1 MKDFF
6 ARLRNLDERWGYSI
20 LAVVA
25 VLFPIVVPSN
35 RWIQVANFFF
45 IYAMLGLS
53 LNIILGY
60 AGLFQLGHAAFYA
73 VGAYTTAILSTY
85 FNVPTFALLPISG
98 ILAAI
103 FAILISRPILHLRG
117 DYLCIVTIGFGE
129 IVRIALRNDVSSLVF
144 LANIPGLA
152 FLKEK
157 LGNMVITGGP
167 NGIMGIARPRVFG
180 FVFRQQWHYFY
191 LFLAFVAFTIFAMRR
206 LENSRLGRAWTCV
219 REDELAAE
227 AMGINTVQVKLLA
240 FALGAAWAGV
250 LYRSAGRHGVNP
262 RGAGGHDWHDCS
274 AGVAARGV
282 GEHPAMANVDLWR
295 GDDFHDGRPPGGIV
309 AQPALSSR
317 AGTGQGNGCAGS
329 MNLRQAGVTYGS
341 AGSEKI
347 DQTLWWSDGGG
358 SPGFPRRGGRG
369 SGHDRP
375 ERRGQDHRL

>member
-152 FLKEK
+152 FLKER

-250 LYRSAGRHGVNP
+250 
-262 RGAGGHDWHDCS
+262 AGGLYASWVTVIAPETFSFWESCI
-274 AGVAARGV
+274 
-282 GEHPAMANVDLWR
+282 M
-295 GDDFHDGRPPGGIV
+295 FCIV
-309 AQPALSSR
+309 VLG
-317 AGTGQGNGCAGS
+317 GTGSIPGVLVGTIG
-329 MNLRQAGVTYGS
+329 MIVLPELLREVLVNIQQWRMLIFGAAMIFMMVV
-341 AGSEKI
+341 
-347 DQTLWWSDGGG
+347 
-358 SPGFPRRGGRG
+358 
-369 SGHDRP
+369 RP
-375 ERRGQDHRL
+375 EGLWPSQRFRRELELAKEMAVPGA

>member
-20 LAVVA
+20 LAVV
-25 VLFPIVVPSN
+25 VLLFPLIVRSN

-73 VGAYTTAILSTY
+73 VGAYTTAILSTH
-85 FNVPTFALLPISG
+85 FNIPIFVLLPVSG

-250 LYRSAGRHGVNP
+250 IAPETFSF
-262 RGAGGHDWHDCS
+262 WESCI
-274 AGVAARGV
+274 
-282 GEHPAMANVDLWR
+282 M
-295 GDDFHDGRPPGGIV
+295 FCIV
-309 AQPALSSR
+309 VLG
-317 AGTGQGNGCAGS
+317 GTGSIPGVLVGTIG
-329 MNLRQAGVTYGS
+329 MIVLPELLREVLVNIQQWRMLIFGAAMIFMMVV
-341 AGSEKI
+341 
-347 DQTLWWSDGGG
+347 
-358 SPGFPRRGGRG
+358 
-369 SGHDRP
+369 RP
-375 ERRGQDHRL
+375 EGLWPSQRFRRELELAKEMAVPGA

>member
-1 MKDFF
+1 MKAFF
-6 ARLRNLDERWGYSI
+6 ARLGALDERWGYAI

-25 VLFPIVVPSN
+25 LLFPIIVSSN

-73 VGAYTTAILSTY
+73 VGAYATAILSTH
-85 FNVPTFALLPISG
+85 FKIPIFVLLPVSG
-98 ILAAI
+98 MLAAV

-117 DYLCIVTIGFGE
+117 DYLCIVTIGFAE
-129 IVRIALRNDVSSLVF
+129 IVRIALRNDVGSLVF

-157 LGNMVITGGP
+157 LETMVITGGP
-167 NGIMGIARPRVFG
+167 NGIMGISRPRVLG

-227 AMGINTVQVKLLA
+227 AMGIDTVKVKLLA

-250 LYRSAGRHGVNP
+250 AGSLYASWVTVIAPESFSFWESVVMF
-262 RGAGGHDWHDCS
+262 C
-274 AGVAARGV
+274 
-282 GEHPAMANVDLWR
+282 
-295 GDDFHDGRPPGGIV
+295 IV
-309 AQPALSSR
+309 VLG
-317 AGTGQGNGCAGS
+317 GTGSIPGVLVGTVG
-329 MNLRQAGVTYGS
+329 MVVLPELLREALLNIQQWRMLIFGAAMIFMMVV
-341 AGSEKI
+341 
-347 DQTLWWSDGGG
+347 
-358 SPGFPRRGGRG
+358 
-369 SGHDRP
+369 RP
-375 ERRGQDHRL
+375 EGLWPSQRFRRELELAREMAAPGS

>member
-20 LAVVA
+20 LAVA
-25 VLFPIVVPSN
+25 VLLFPIIVRSN

-73 VGAYTTAILSTY
+73 VGAYTTAILSTH
-85 FNVPTFALLPISG
+85 FDIPIFVLLPVSG

-152 FLKEK
+152 FLKER
-157 LGNMVITGGP
+157 LGAMAVTGGP
-167 NGIMGIARPRVFG
+167 NGIMGITRPRLFG

-250 LYRSAGRHGVNP
+250 
-262 RGAGGHDWHDCS
+262 AGGLYASWVTVIAPESFSFWESCI
-274 AGVAARGV
+274 
-282 GEHPAMANVDLWR
+282 M
-295 GDDFHDGRPPGGIV
+295 FCIV
-309 AQPALSSR
+309 VLG
-317 AGTGQGNGCAGS
+317 GTGSIPGVLVGTIG
-329 MNLRQAGVTYGS
+329 MIVLPELLREVLANIQQWRMLAFG
-341 AGSEKI
+341 AAMI
-347 DQTLWWSDGGG
+347 LMMII
-358 SPGFPRRGGRG
+358 
-369 SGHDRP
+369 RP
-375 ERRGQDHRL
+375 EGLWPSQRFRRELELAKEVAGPGA